1 MENGWL
7 IVGGIL
13 ALVVIVN
20 IGLALSALRGR
31 ERGKATVFDRSLRYI
46 RNPWA
51 EENKALSE
59 LRQRVSDLEES
70 DDGQSPPNPG

>member
-20 IGLALSALRGR
+20 VGLALSALRGR
-31 ERGKATVFDRSLRYI
+31 DRGQATAFDRSLRYI

-51 EENKALSE
+51 DEDKSLSE

-70 DDGQSPPNPG
+70 DDGQPPPDPG